1 MLGNYLITE
10 DTTMKA
16 FKKLMAAALVCV
28 MALTMLTG
36 CGVAD
41 KSSEKKMVE
50 ALTSAAKT
58 ANSGYTYEKND
69 ALQKMAESAS
79 SKAADKKI
87 TDGKG
92 LEVAG
97 YLVIEKKLPNKWFN
111 SESDLKTVATEVNKT
126 VSAAGPKKTDKNV
139 VNVGVDVKKV
149 GDDNYAF
156 IVVELAK

>member
-1 MLGNYLITE
+1 MSYL
-10 DTTMKA
+10 
-16 FKKLMAAALVCV
+16 KKIGALFVSSTLMA
-28 MALTMLTG
+28 TMLTG

-69 ALQKMAESAS
+69 ALKKMAESAS

>member
-1 MLGNYLITE
+1 
-10 DTTMKA
+10 MKA

-41 KSSEKKMVE
+41 KSSEKKMLD
-50 ALTSAAKT
+50 ALNSAAKS

-92 LEVAG
+92 LEVDG
-97 YLVIEKKLPNKWFN
+97 YVVIEKKLPNKWFN
-111 SESDLKTVATEVNKT
+111 SESDQKTAATDANKT
-126 VSAAGPKKTDKNV
+126 ISEAGPKKSDKNV
-139 VNVGVDVKKV
+139 VNVGIDVKEV
-149 GDDNYAF
+149 GDNNYVF

>member
-41 KSSEKKMVE
+41 KSSEKMVE

-69 ALQKMAESAS
+69 ALKKMAESAS

-126 VSAAGPKKTDKNV
+126 VYAAGPKKTDKNV

>member
-1 MLGNYLITE
+1 
-10 DTTMKA
+10 MKKLFA
-16 FKKLMAAALVCV
+16 LLMAAAMV
-28 MALTMLTG
+28 MAMLTG

-69 ALQKMAESAS
+69 AMQKMAESAS
-79 SKAADKKI
+79 SKAADKNI

-149 GDDNYAF
+149 GDHNYAF